1 MSEKS
6 KKPPE
11 TEHERQALEKR
22 KQRYQRI
29 DRLQKFSER
38 MSMGQG
44 ALTPPGGAKRK
55 QKESADK
62 ASAAQPRAGEQS
74 QSGALTRST
83 GNQTRAA
90 RPGDKPAAPIKTGTN
105 AAGKA
110 GEGAAKKAGEGAAKK
125 AGEGAAKKA
134 LGGVAGAGAGMASS
148 KQDLSKALQE
158 GDKDEVK
165 KQAVKMLASAFIPG
179 VDKASKIPGVGKLVD
194 KAIGEYAKK
203 LNIWTYL
210 ASLLLPVLVFF
221 GPIFG
226 VAMLIP
232 SLGQSTTSKTSDSV
246 TSYAA
251 EDDVETE
258 VQDDIASCTTNGQS
272 TKTEDSNDECAE
284 VTVDASNATSS
295 DSGEEV
301 ATGTRAEI
309 VEYAKSLLGTP
320 YKWGGNSPEEGGM
333 DCSGYM
339 VYVFK
344 HFNISL
350 PRTAE
355 EMRDSGRSISQSEL
369 QPGDLV
375 VWKAPKGHVAMYVGN
390 NQIVEEPRPGKSAQL
405 VGMRELDAVIFRNVI
420 D

>member
-1 MSEKS
+1 MSEKTNGTTR
-6 KKPPE
+6 KRPPE
-11 TEHERQALEKR
+11 SAKPASQPANMPDIGAVRGLPKSDKSLTPTDSLARR
-22 KQRYQRI
+22 PSTNI
-29 DRLQKFSER
+29 DRGLGQATSKHDGQAIRRGSAPSFTGTSQDSSSETGLTGTETKALPHAEG
-38 MSMGQG
+38 SGQNRTRTSAPSG
-44 ALTPPGGAKRK
+44 LDNLKKEAVKKAAKAAIPGGA
-55 QKESADK
+55 AIDK
-62 ASAAQPRAGEQS
+62 APVLGK
-74 QSGALTRST
+74 LL
-83 GNQTRAA
+83 
-90 RPGDKPAAPIKTGTN
+90 DK
-105 AAGKA
+105 AAGKV
-110 GEGAAKKAGEGAAKK
+110 AKGINGKK
-125 AGEGAAKKA
+125 ILILA
-134 LGGVAGAGAGMASS
+134 LV
-148 KQDLSKALQE
+148 
-158 GDKDEVK
+158 
-165 KQAVKMLASAFIPG
+165 P
-179 VDKASKIPGVGKLVD
+179 
-194 KAIGEYAKK
+194 
-203 LNIWTYL
+203 
-210 ASLLLPVLVFF
+210 LLLFF

-246 TSYAA
+246 TSSVA
-251 EDDVETE
+251 EDDVDTDT
-258 VQDDIASCTTNGQS
+258 QDDIASCATNGQS

-284 VTVDASNATSS
+284 VTVDASNASSS

-320 YKWGGNSPEEGGM
+320 YLYGGSSPEEGGM

-375 VWKAPKGHVAMYVGN
+375 VWTDHGHVAMYVGN

-405 VGMRELDAVIFRNVI
+405 VDIRDADVTIFRNVI